1 MKQKKLRLTSEDDY
15 NKIAVR
21 KQPSE
26 VNMDDM
32 QVRVS
37 IEIDAKGFL
46 TLKDFHTSINHR
58 IQLSDD
64 VDEYIMS
71 LTNRAMD
78 DIKNIYYSRYDVM
91 DNLIKQQ
98 RCEIRDLEMKHLDYI
113 TSIKNMSL
121 YKLIIH
127 WLSLRK

>member
-1 MKQKKLRLTSEDDY
+1 MKQKKLRLISEDDY

-26 VNMDDM
+26 VKMDDM

-37 IEIDAKGFL
+37 IEIDAKGFP

-64 VDEYIMS
+64 VYDYIMS

>member
-1 MKQKKLRLTSEDDY
+1 MKQKKLRLISEDDY

-26 VNMDDM
+26 VKMDDM

-37 IEIDAKGFL
+37 IEIDAKGFP

-58 IQLSDD
+58 VQLSDD
-64 VDEYIMS
+64 VDDYIMS